1 MQEFFL
7 ISNPKTKELF
17 MVAGIKVL
25 TKYPPEEGYIA
36 YKLPELEEVKSV
48 EIEVKMKEKKK

>member
-7 ISNPKTKELF
+7 VTS
-17 MVAGIKVL
+17 
-25 TKYPPEEGYIA
+25 PEESQCYLIQGKAQVARYAGTEGRTI